1 MHFWQGKNLFG
12 QASRKLG
19 WVITTGNP
27 VRQGS
32 SQRHRAE
39 EEWADSQEWE
49 ARERL
54 NCWALCPCSQR
65 WALDKLVV
73 PLMEAGSKVW
83 DPPFLSCF
91 ACPHTLRH
99 RHPKI
104 SQWLKASVPPNFPI
118 DSQATPKEG
127 INGQDGSKTW
137 WDSPSHLQSPSPSF
151 GNSRSKSLILCGS
164 PLNSVP
170 FLRGSSFTSK
180 WQSSTSTVGQAL
192 IPRWNQEIWVGAL
205 LFHIGCDWLQWSYYW
220 KNKHTHTCLLA
231 KQFFSWEKL
240 FNEVFSQ
247 WKWEKA
253 REATQGIKDLIET
266 WI

>member
-83 DPPFLSCF
+83 DSPFLSCF

-118 DSQATPKEG
+118 DSQATPKED

-137 WDSPSHLQSPSPSF
+137 WDSPSHLQLSFLWKQQEQKPEPLWLSPQ
-151 GNSRSKSLILCGS
+151 LCS
-164 PLNSVP
+164 
-170 FLRGSSFTSK
+170 
-180 WQSSTSTVGQAL
+180 
-192 IPRWNQEIWVGAL
+192 
-205 LFHIGCDWLQWSYYW
+205 
-220 KNKHTHTCLLA
+220 
-231 KQFFSWEKL
+231 
-240 FNEVFSQ
+240 FSQ
-247 WKWEKA
+247 
-253 REATQGIKDLIET
+253 REQLHL
-266 WI
+266 